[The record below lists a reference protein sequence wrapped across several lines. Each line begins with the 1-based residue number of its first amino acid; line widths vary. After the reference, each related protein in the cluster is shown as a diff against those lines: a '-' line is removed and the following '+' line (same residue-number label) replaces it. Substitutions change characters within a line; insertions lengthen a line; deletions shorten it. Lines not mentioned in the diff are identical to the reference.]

1 VLRTIAGQERLGVN
15 RDPAIVALRETLEE
29 RLEVLTDEATER
41 ILAEIPAYRDADQ
54 QLRRDV
60 RAHVLAHLRASIG
73 TLETNRDVTRED
85 LLFVRPHAARRA
97 KRVSVTEFVQA
108 FYVGERVL
116 WDTALALAHD
126 DESRRAAL
134 VFASHLPRYFEVA
147 TTHAAEVYLETQ
159 EQLAATGERIRRD
172 LLEDLLA
179 GRELEP
185 GPRLDAARA
194 AGLADESSFVVISA
208 TPSAAPSDEQL
219 LRGGAAA
226 LARAIGGR
234 TLPLAVVRQDEIVVV
249 VRAAEGLEATIAPR
263 LVDVQLR
270 LADAGLP
277 LSVAVSTT
285 VSGLAQIPDA
295 YRELTAIRIARGS
308 AARRRRPVGD
318 ERVRV
323 PDAPRRPD
331 HEPPYPARG
340 PRVRRAG
347 HGRGRSADRHAS
359 RVRRLRPQRAPRGRQ
374 PSHPREHGALPA
386 LADRRADRLRPAPR
400 ERPDR
405 DPDRGPPGRR
415 RIGCAAQSGPS
426 ELGPR
431 SHGLGRRAE
440 SGFHLPPATENKD
453 RR

>member
-1 VLRTIAGQERLGVN
+1 VN
-15 RDPAIVALRETLEE
+15 RDPAIVALRQALEE
-29 RLEVLTDEATER
+29 RLESLTDEATER
-41 ILAEIPAYRDADQ
+41 ILTEIPAYRSFDE

-60 RAHVLAHLRASIG
+60 RAHVEAHLRASIG
-73 TLETNRDVTRED
+73 TLESDRDVTRED

-116 WDTALALAHD
+116 WDTALALAD
-126 DESRRAAL
+126 DEESRRAAL

-194 AGLADESSFVVISA
+194 AGLGDDSPFVVISA
-208 TPSAAPSDEQL
+208 TPSATPSDEQL

-234 TLPLAVVRQDEIVVV
+234 TLPLAVVRQDEIVVLV
-249 VRAAEGLEATIAPR
+249 PAANGLQETIAPR
-263 LVDVQLR
+263 LVDVQHR

-285 VSGLAQIPDA
+285 VSGLDQVPDA
-295 YRELTAIRIARGS
+295 YRESSAIQIARGS
-308 AARRRRPVGD
+308 APGVIALAELSAFEYLTLRADPTASRLIPPAVHEFVAQDTADGGPLIATLREYVACDLNARRAADNLHIHVNTAHYRLSRIAERTGYDLRRVSD
-318 ERVRV
+318 LIEILI
-323 PDAPRRPD
+323 A
-331 HEPPYPARG
+331 AR
-340 PRVRRAG
+340 
-347 HGRGRSADRHAS
+347 
-359 RVRRLRPQRAPRGRQ
+359 
-374 PSHPREHGALPA
+374 
-386 LADRRADRLRPAPR
+386 LADAQLVAPHNRARP
-400 ERPDR
+400 
-405 DPDRGPPGRR
+405 
-415 RIGCAAQSGPS
+415 I
-426 ELGPR
+426 
-431 SHGLGRRAE
+431 
-440 SGFHLPPATENKD
+440 
-453 RR
+453 